1 MASQAPENG
10 FVFRIVVIYWADV
23 SRQEIIPSG
32 DAFCGGNVIGGWRS
46 IPPRVRRH
54 FAGLVS
60 VSYHTIKG
68 HKGSQRLIKVK

>member
-1 MASQAPENG
+1 MASQAPEYR
-10 FVFRIVVIYWADV
+10 FVFRIIVIYCADV

-60 VSYHTIKG
+60 YHTIKG
-68 HKGSQRLIKVK
+68 HKDSQRLIKVK